1 MDRMAALHPTF
12 LRLPGGNYL
21 EGDTLRDW
29 YNWKETIGPL
39 VDRPGHQGPWNYWST
54 DGLGLLEFLEWCE
67 DLKIEPVL
75 AVYAGYSLRQQH
87 VDPGKALEPYVR
99 VRAR

>member
-1 MDRMAALHPTF
+1 MAALHPAF

-39 VDRPGHQGPWNYWST
+39 VDRPGHQGRGTTGRPM
-54 DGLGLLEFLEWCE
+54 GLGCWSFWS
-67 DLKIEPVL
+67 
-75 AVYAGYSLRQQH
+75 G
-87 VDPGKALEPYVR
+87 
-99 VRAR
+99 ART